1 MWETARPPT
10 TLSFL
15 PSTRLKQESVREGG
29 GKGFQIRY
37 ANQIAKPK
45 TGGESESN
53 ADLKLGNECGEL
65 ECKARLA
72 HCYKR
77 PVDFDCN
84 SDGYLKCW
92 DSNSVS

>member
-1 MWETARPPT
+1 MWGTARPPT

-15 PSTRLKQESVREGG
+15 PSTRLKQERVGEGG

-53 ADLKLGNECGEL
+53 ADLKLGNECGESWSTATKGRIQL
-65 ECKARLA
+65 VLVVVA
-72 HCYKR
+72 
-77 PVDFDCN
+77 VI
-84 SDGYLKCW
+84 
-92 DSNSVS
+92 